1 MNQSPQL
8 AVPLPTPDPHPPGN
22 DNTPLVETVTL
33 IADTMHCGLC
43 MVTTEDALKNLPGV
57 REARA
62 NLSMR
67 RIWSSSTVRATGSRI
82 CSRRWRALATRPPN

>member
-8 AVPLPTPDPHPPGN
+8 AVSLPTPDPLPPGN

-43 MVTTEDALKNLPGV
+43 MVTTEDALKKLPGV

-67 RIWSSSTVRATGSRI
+67 RIRVVLDRSTTGSRT
-82 CSRRWRALATRPPN
+82 CLRRWRVWATQPPN